1 MFQNSPAPASD
12 SPTPAPAGS
21 VESDFA
27 SHLRDS
33 KGASPHTLRAY
44 QTDLAR
50 FLEAV
55 GGEAK
60 VLASAV
66 DVAEL
71 RTYLAR
77 LQDEGLSRSSV
88 ARHLATIR
96 TFYRFLVRR
105 GTIKANPALLIR
117 TPKRESRLPNFLD
130 EAEVT
135 RLIDAPE
142 NGSFGSARDRALLEV
157 LYGAGLRVSEATGLD
172 AGNADL
178 SGSYVRVVGKGN
190 KERIAPLGSFAVK
203 ALKEYEA
210 YRETLLQRRG
220 LQTPALFLN
229 KNGTRLDVRSV
240 RRIIDRR
247 ALQAHIDRP
256 ISPHTLRHS
265 FATHMLNRGADLRF
279 VQELLGHAHLTT
291 TQIYTHLGTTRL
303 REVYDRAHPRA

>member
-1 MFQNSPAPASD
+1 MFNQTSPPPAESGG
-12 SPTPAPAGS
+12 PAAAGTLAA
-21 VESDFA
+21 DFA
-27 SHLRDS
+27 AHLRDS
-33 KGASPHTLRAY
+33 RGASPHTLRAY
-44 QTDLAR
+44 QTDLGR

-55 GGEAK
+55 GGEEK
-60 VLASAV
+60 VLSNGV
-66 DVAEL
+66 DVAGL
-71 RTYLAR
+71 RSYLGR

-105 GTIKANPALLIR
+105 GTLRANPALMIR
-117 TPKRESRLPNFLD
+117 TPKRESRLPNCLD

-135 RLIDAPE
+135 RLIEVSE
-142 NGSFGSARDRALLEV
+142 NGSFGSARDRALLEL

-172 AGNADL
+172 VGDVNAGA
-178 SGSYVRVVGKGN
+178 SFVRVMGKGS
-190 KERIAPLGSFAVK
+190 KERIAPLGSYAVK
-203 ALKEYEA
+203 ALDGYLAQRSE
-210 YRETLLQRRG
+210 LLARRG
-220 LQTPALFLN
+220 SETEALFLN

-247 ALQAHIDRP
+247 ALEAGIDRR